1 MDESTLEGGGLLL
14 KHLTLEDLQKYSR
27 NKLPE
32 EIRDEIEEHLF
43 SCDDC
48 LGVYMTLVNEDSLP
62 NLNNSNF
69 TVEVMAKIP
78 NVQTKQGKK
87 TNSVF
92 FHYVIAASIT
102 FLLMTSGVFQSMLGI
117 SSVMAESTVSSQET
131 SVTQNIMDRALT
143 LLEKVERPQK
153 EEKK

>member
-14 KHLTLEDLQKYSR
+14 KHLTLEDLQKYTQ
-27 NKLPE
+27 NTMPE
-32 EIRDEIEEHLF
+32 EKRDEIEDHLF

-48 LGVYMTLVNEDSLP
+48 LGVYMTLVNEESLP
-62 NLNNSNF
+62 DLNNNIF
-69 TVEVMAKIP
+69 TDEVMSKIP
-78 NVQTKQGKK
+78 TVQPKQSKK
-87 TNSVF
+87 TNPVF

-117 SSVMAESTVSSQET
+117 SSVMAESAVKSQET

-143 LLEKVERPQK
+143 LLEKVERQQK
-153 EEKK
+153 EEKE

>member
-1 MDESTLEGGGLLL
+1 MDESSLEGGGLLL
-14 KHLTLEDLQKYSR
+14 KHLTLEDLQKYTQ
-27 NKLPE
+27 NTMPE
-32 EIRDEIEEHLF
+32 EIRDEIEDHLF

-48 LGVYMTLVNEDSLP
+48 LGIYMTLVNEESLP
-62 NLNNSNF
+62 ELNNSNF
-69 TVEVMAKIP
+69 TDEVMSKIP
-78 NVQTKQGKK
+78 NVHTKQGKK
-87 TNSVF
+87 SNAIF
-92 FHYVIAASIT
+92 FHYVIAASVT

-117 SSVMAESTVSSQET
+117 SSVMAESSVKSQET